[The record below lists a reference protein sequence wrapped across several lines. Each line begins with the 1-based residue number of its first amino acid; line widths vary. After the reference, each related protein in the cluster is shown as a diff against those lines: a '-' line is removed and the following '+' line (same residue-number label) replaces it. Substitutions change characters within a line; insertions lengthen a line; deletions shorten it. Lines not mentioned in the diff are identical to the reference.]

1 MLYAVLYINL
11 LNIKMIEDRTKE
23 QIILDAAEKEFMTK
37 GYEGAKTTSIAAAAG
52 VTHAMLHYYF
62 RTKEN
67 LFNKVFES
75 KIVLLKDS
83 ILSSFARTDLPLLE
97 RIKNGIE
104 AHFDFLAQ
112 NPDLPRFVVNEL
124 ISKPEHL
131 NRLGATINMIA
142 GSLYDNMQNDF
153 EAEQKKGSIEK
164 INGIDLLLDIVSL
177 NVFVFVAY
185 PIIEAFSSSNY
196 GSREEFL
203 AARKRENVEI
213 IMRRLVKR

>member
-1 MLYAVLYINL
+1 
-11 LNIKMIEDRTKE
+11 MIEDRTKE

-37 GYEGAKTTSIAAAAG
+37 GYDGAKTTSIAAMAG

-75 KIVLLKDS
+75 KIVLLKES
-83 ILSSFARTDLPLLE
+83 ILTSFARTDLPLLQ
-97 RIKNGIE
+97 RIQNGIE

-124 ISKPEHL
+124 VSKPEHL
-131 NRLGATINMIA
+131 HRVGETIRMIA
-142 GSLYDNMQNDF
+142 GKLYDNLQSDF
-153 EAEQKKGSIEK
+153 EAEQKKGNIEQ
-164 INGIDLLLDIVSL
+164 IDGIDLLLDIVSL
-177 NVFVFVAY
+177 NVFVFVSY
-185 PIIEAFSSSNY
+185 PIIETFSLSSY
-196 GSREEFL
+196 GSREAFL
-203 AARKRENVEI
+203 KARKKENIEI